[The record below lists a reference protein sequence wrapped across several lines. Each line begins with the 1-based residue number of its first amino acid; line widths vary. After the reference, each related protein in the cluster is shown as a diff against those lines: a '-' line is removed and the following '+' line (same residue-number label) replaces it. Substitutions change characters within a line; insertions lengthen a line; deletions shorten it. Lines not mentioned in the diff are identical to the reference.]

1 MAKKTSIHIC
11 AAKYGAEK
19 HNRREKEMKHVHPE
33 YSHLNKSWEA
43 EDFKSVADE
52 IRKAKE
58 RYSSHHFCRKAK
70 IDENGK
76 QLTMPA
82 YDNKTSAPIVDPIS
96 GLPKL
101 VPIWEQDLSKPKKM
115 PKNAEPVREGVAVI
129 TEATTMEQMR
139 SLAEQIEQRWGI
151 KTKAIYAHLDEGHEH
166 LVTDRD
172 HQQGKYLDSQEG
184 STIFLW
190 NYHAHYVF
198 DWTDHDTGQCINLNR
213 HDMSEL
219 QDMLANTLKME
230 RGKKSDKKWRDAHTF
245 KAEQET
251 LRAKEVAEYTERKK
265 AESKQIQN
273 AIEAGNNKLSKL
285 QEAIDEL
292 LSVTSVPEEELEAV
306 PFAEMTFSFQG
317 SKEPLTVKDLIN
329 LTLARLDKEINTPI
343 PLLKRDE
350 WQKERTAKAKEI
362 VTTLQS
368 QLLSVSKLQK
378 RKIKDVGKK
387 MYIDVKQKIALAV
400 ETDRENM
407 TLRQR
412 ISELDERAVA
422 REKSRADAAERKAQ
436 EQTMRGDRE
445 EKRANEAENRLSG
458 MERFIR
464 MSGASEAY
472 EHWNFLQTLVKK
484 AAQALVDW
492 AHSTAS
498 IFNHDD
504 ERTIGQGIIAQC
516 QLSGLNPHVE
526 SDRQVAANS
535 IADMADSIVGRIGK
549 FQWEVA
555 VARIGQLASE
565 MRLSTGGQS
574 IGGSNGNADEL
585 TNWDGT
591 KKRGLGI

>member
-76 QLTMPA
+76 QLTMSA
-82 YDNKTSAPIVDPIS
+82 YDNKTGAPIVDPIS

-101 VPIWEQDLSKPKKM
+101 VPVWEQDLSKPKKM

-129 TEATTMEQMR
+129 TEATTMEQMK
-139 SLAEQIEQRWGI
+139 SLADQIEQRWGI

-166 LVTDRD
+166 LVTDKD
-172 HQQGKYLDSQEG
+172 HQQGKYLDSAEG

-219 QDMLANTLKME
+219 QDMLANALKME

-245 KAEQET
+245 KAEQEAI
-251 LRAKEVAEYTERKK
+251 RAKEVAEYTERKK
-265 AESKQIQN
+265 AESIQIQN

-329 LTLARLDKEINTPI
+329 LTLSRLDKEINTPI

-362 VTTLQS
+362 ITILQS

-400 ETDRENM
+400 ETDKENM
-407 TLRQR
+407 ALRQR
-412 ISELDERAVA
+412 ISELDERAVD

-436 EQTMRGDRE
+436 EQTQRGDRE
-445 EKRANEAENRLSG
+445 EKRANDAENRLSD

-464 MSGASEAY
+464 SSGASEAY
-472 EHWNFLQTLVKK
+472 EHWNYLQTLVKK
-484 AAQALVDW
+484 AAQALADW

-498 IFNHDD
+498 IFSRDV
-504 ERTIGQGIIAQC
+504 EQTIGQGIIAQC
-516 QLSGLNPHVE
+516 QLNYLNPHVE
-526 SDRQVAANS
+526 SDRQKAASS

>member
-1 MAKKTSIHIC
+1 MKTSIHIC

-19 HNRREKEMKHVHPE
+19 HNRREKEMKHVHSE
-33 YSHLNKSWEA
+33 YSHLNKCWEA

-70 IDENGK
+70 LDKNGK

-82 YDNKTSAPIVDPIS
+82 YDKRTGNPIVDPRT
-96 GLPKL
+96 GLQKVIPE
-101 VPIWEQDLSKPKKM
+101 WELDLSKPKKM
-115 PKNAEPVREGVAVI
+115 PKNSEPIREGVAVI
-129 TEATTMEQMR
+129 TETTTMEQMKT
-139 SLAEQIEQRWGI
+139 LAHQIEQRWGI

-166 LVTDRD
+166 LVTDKN
-172 HQQGKYLDSQEG
+172 HQQGKYLDSAEG

-190 NYHAHYVF
+190 NHHAHYVF
-198 DWTDHDTGQCINLNR
+198 DWTDHETGQCINLNR

-219 QDMLANTLKME
+219 QDMLANALKME

-245 KAEQET
+245 KAEQEAI
-251 LRAKEVAEYTERKK
+251 RAKEVAEYTERKK
-265 AESKQIQN
+265 EESSQIQKK
-273 AIEAGNNKLSKL
+273 IEAGNSKLTKL

-292 LSVTSVPEEELEAV
+292 LSTTSVPEEELEAV

-329 LTLARLDKEINTPI
+329 QTLARLNKEISTPI
-343 PLLKRDE
+343 PLLKREE
-350 WQKERTAKAKEI
+350 WQKERNAKAKEI

-368 QLLSVSKLQK
+368 QLLSVSKLHK
-378 RKIKDVGKK
+378 KKINDVGKK
-387 MYIDVKQKIALAV
+387 MYLDARQKVALAV
-400 ETDRENM
+400 ETDKENM
-407 TLRQR
+407 ALRQR
-412 ISELDERAVA
+412 VSELDERAVA
-422 REKSRADAAERKAQ
+422 REKSRADAAEQKAQ

-445 EKRANEAENRLSG
+445 EKRANEAENRLSDI
-458 MERFIR
+458 ERFIR
-464 MSGASEAY
+464 LSGASEAY
-472 EHWNFLQTLVKK
+472 EHWNLLHAVVKK
-484 AAQALVDW
+484 AAQALADW

-516 QLSGLNPHVE
+516 QLNGLNPCQE
-526 SDRQVAANS
+526 SDRMKAANG
-535 IADMADSIVGRIGK
+535 IADMADSIVGSIGR
-549 FQWEVA
+549 FQWDIA
-555 VARIGQLASE
+555 VTRIGQLASE

-574 IGGSNGNADEL
+574 VGGSNGNADEL

-591 KKRGLGI
+591 KKRGWGI

>member
-1 MAKKTSIHIC
+1 MTKKTSIHIC

-19 HNRREKEMKHVHPE
+19 HNRREKEMKHVHSE

-43 EDFKSVADE
+43 NDFKSVADE
-52 IRKAKE
+52 IHK
-58 RYSSHHFCRKAK
+58 CRKAK
-70 IDENGK
+70 LDENGK

-82 YDNKTSAPIVDPIS
+82 CDKKTGNPIVDPTS

-101 VPIWEQDLSKPKKM
+101 VPVWEQDLSKPKKM
-115 PKNAEPVREGVAVI
+115 PNNAEPIREGVAVI
-129 TEATTMEQMR
+129 TESTTMEQMKT
-139 SLAEQIEQRWGI
+139 LAYQIEQRWGI

-166 LVTDRD
+166 LVTDKD
-172 HQQGKYLDSQEG
+172 HQQGKFLDSQEG
-184 STIFLW
+184 TTIFLW

-198 DWTDHDTGQCINLNR
+198 DWTNHETGQCINLNR

-251 LRAKEVAEYTERKK
+251 LRAKEVVEYTERKK
-265 AESKQIQN
+265 SESQQIQK
-273 AIEAGNNKLSKL
+273 AIEAGNDKLSKL

-292 LSVTSVPEEELEAV
+292 LTATSVPEEELEAV

-329 LTLARLDKEINTPI
+329 LTLSRLDKEINTPI
-343 PLLKRDE
+343 PLLKREE
-350 WQKERTAKAKEI
+350 WQKERNAKAKEI

-368 QLLSVSKLQK
+368 QLLSVSKLHK
-378 RKIKDVGKK
+378 KKINDVGKK
-387 MYIDVKQKIALAV
+387 MYLDARQKVALAV
-400 ETDRENM
+400 ETDKENM
-407 TLRQR
+407 ALRQR
-412 ISELDERAVA
+412 VSELDERAVA
-422 REKSRADAAERKAQ
+422 REKSRADAAEQKAQ
-436 EQTMRGDRE
+436 EQTMRGNRE
-445 EKRANEAENRLSG
+445 EKRANEAESRLSDI
-458 MERFIR
+458 ERFIR
-464 MSGASEAY
+464 LSGASEAY
-472 EHWNFLQTLVKK
+472 EHWNFLHDVVKK
-484 AAQALVDW
+484 AAQALADW

-516 QLSGLNPHVE
+516 QLNGLNPCQE
-526 SDRQVAANS
+526 SDRMKAAS
-535 IADMADSIVGRIGK
+535 GIADMAGSIVGSIGR
-549 FQWEVA
+549 FQWDIA
-555 VARIGQLASE
+555 VTRIGQLASE

-574 IGGSNGNADEL
+574 VGGSNGNADEL

-591 KKRGLGI
+591 KKRGWGI